1 MRDGAPRDAT
11 KTLYKDILNSCT
23 GAGHL
28 PPWTGDECLARVKKM
43 NAQVGPHNLYN
54 MVRTASGD
62 VADARACVR
71 VGRWMEGGGG
81 HGHWAA
87 RED

>member
-1 MRDGAPRDAT
+1 
-11 KTLYKDILNSCT
+11 
-23 GAGHL
+23 
-28 PPWTGDECLARVKKM
+28 M